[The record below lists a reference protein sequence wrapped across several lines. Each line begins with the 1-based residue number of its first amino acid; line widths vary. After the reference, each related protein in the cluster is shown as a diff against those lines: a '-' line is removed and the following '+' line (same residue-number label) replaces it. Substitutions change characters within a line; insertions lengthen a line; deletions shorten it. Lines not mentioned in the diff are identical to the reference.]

1 MTTQNKE
8 NYGRD
13 VRSFHHPEDDMK
25 TISDINNRDLENG
38 SYVDQYESDDDEE
51 IVNQDDD
58 IVNNEDDDELN
69 NQFSNALARDND
81 YPLENYSDESNP
93 HTIFSADDWDD
104 KEDEIESN
112 DIDDDLKEDYDENDR
127 DPSDFAT
134 DKLKKDQL
142 DLEYD
147 LDQDLE
153 ETDPVNHPRSFK
165 Y

>member
-13 VRSFHHPEDDMK
+13 VRNFHHPEDDMK
-25 TISDINNRDLENG
+25 SASDITNQDFGNE
-38 SYVDQYESDDDEE
+38 SYVNQYERDDDEE

-69 NQFSNALARDND
+69 NRFSNSVETEAENDFNEDDGDDN
-81 YPLENYSDESNP
+81 LE
-93 HTIFSADDWDD
+93 
-104 KEDEIESN
+104 
-112 DIDDDLKEDYDENDR
+112 EDYDENDR
-127 DPSDFAT
+127 YNNDFVTDNIIKDP
-134 DKLKKDQL
+134 L

-147 LDQDLE
+147 IDQDLE
-153 ETDPVNHPRSFK
+153 ETDPVNKPRSFK

>member
-25 TISDINNRDLENG
+25 PISDINNQDLENE
-38 SYVDQYESDDDEE
+38 SYVDQYEEDHDDEE

-58 IVNNEDDDELN
+58 IVNNEDEELN
-69 NQFSNALARDND
+69 NQFSNALARDDD
-81 YPLENYSDESNP
+81 YPAENYLDESN
-93 HTIFSADDWDD
+93 TDNIFFADEW
-104 KEDEIESN
+104 EEEEEEIGS
-112 DIDDDLKEDYDENDR
+112 DDDIEEDFDENNR
-127 DPSDFAT
+127 DQNDFAT
-134 DKLKKDQL
+134 DKKDQL

>member
-1 MTTQNKE
+1 MTTQSKE

-13 VRSFHHPEDDMK
+13 VRSFHYPEDEMK
-25 TISDINNRDLENG
+25 PVSDINNQDLENE
-38 SYVDQYESDDDEE
+38 SYVDQYEEDHDDEE

-58 IVNNEDDDELN
+58 IVNNEDEELN
-69 NQFSNALARDND
+69 NQFSNALARDDD
-81 YPLENYSDESNP
+81 YPAENYLDERNTDNVFFADEWENEEEEIGSD
-93 HTIFSADDWDD
+93 T
-104 KEDEIESN
+104 
-112 DIDDDLKEDYDENDR
+112 DDDIEEDFDENNR
-127 DPSDFAT
+127 DQNDFAT
-134 DKLKKDQL
+134 DKKDQL

>member
-25 TISDINNRDLENG
+25 PASDITNHDLANQIYTNE
-38 SYVDQYESDDDEE
+38 YDDDEE
-51 IVNQDDD
+51 IVNDDDD

-69 NQFSNALARDND
+69 NQFANASERDIG
-81 YPLENYSDESNP
+81 YPAENYLDEDNENS
-93 HTIFSADDWDD
+93 FVADQWD
-104 KEDEIESN
+104 EEIDPN
-112 DIDDDLKEDYDENDR
+112 DIDDDLEEDYDENDR
-127 DPSDFAT
+127 EIDNFANDT
-134 DKLKKDQL
+134 TKKDLL

-147 LDQDLE
+147 IDQDLE
-153 ETDPVNHPRSFK
+153 ETDPVNHPRNFK

>member
-25 TISDINNRDLENG
+25 LDSDIPNQDSTHE
-38 SYVDQYESDDDEE
+38 SYVDQYESDNDDEE

-58 IVNNEDDDELN
+58 IINNEDDDELN
-69 NQFSNALARDND
+69 NQFSNAVEDN
-81 YPLENYSDESNP
+81 ENDFYEDHSD
-93 HTIFSADDWDD
+93 
-104 KEDEIESN
+104 
-112 DIDDDLKEDYDENDR
+112 DIDPDDDPGEDYEND
-127 DPSDFAT
+127 SNLNNFAA
-134 DKLKKDQL
+134 DNLKKDLL

-147 LDQDLE
+147 IDQDLE
-153 ETDPVNHPRSFK
+153 ESDPVNHPRNFK

>member
-13 VRSFHHPEDDMK
+13 VRSFHHPEDDMNPV
-25 TISDINNRDLENG
+25 SDINNRDLENE
-38 SYVDQYESDDDEE
+38 SYVDQYEEDHDDEE

-58 IVNNEDDDELN
+58 IVNNEDEELN
-69 NQFSNALARDND
+69 NQFSNALARDDD
-81 YPLENYSDESNP
+81 YPAENYLDERNTDNVFFADEWENEEEEIGSD
-93 HTIFSADDWDD
+93 T
-104 KEDEIESN
+104 
-112 DIDDDLKEDYDENDR
+112 DDDIEEDFDENNR
-127 DPSDFAT
+127 DQNDFAT
-134 DKLKKDQL
+134 DKKDQL

>member
-1 MTTQNKE
+1 MTTQSKE

-25 TISDINNRDLENG
+25 PVSDINNPDLKDE
-38 SYVDQYESDDDEE
+38 SYVDQYEDDHDDEE

-58 IVNNEDDDELN
+58 IVNNEDEELN
-69 NQFSNALARDND
+69 NQFSNALARDDN
-81 YPLENYSDESNP
+81 YPAENYLDESNP
-93 HTIFSADDWDD
+93 DNIFFADEWEDQE
-104 KEDEIESN
+104 KEIGS
-112 DIDDDLKEDYDENDR
+112 DIDDDIEEDYDENNR
-127 DPSDFAT
+127 DQNDFAT
-134 DKLKKDQL
+134 DKKDQL